1 MPDHAPL
8 PIGLFDP
15 KPSTPPAA
23 QVSITGSRPPAL
35 PCRGMQGL
43 AATGYRYWN
52 IQDTNRTNG

>member
-1 MPDHAPL
+1 MPDHVPL

-35 PCRGMQGL
+35 PCWEMQCL
-43 AATGYRYWN
+43 AATGNRYRI
-52 IQDTNRTNG
+52 IQDTDRTQ